1 MNSLESATEICK
13 VCCGV
18 ESVMDLTVRDVLAIK
33 PALFKKVAK
42 ALAEANPEY
51 PALMNTYNV
60 VKDST
65 PMVKQILQFVGT
77 RVGLIHYKGRLG

>member
-18 ESVMDLTVRDVLAIK
+18 ESVKDLTVKDVLAIK

-42 ALAEANPEY
+42 VFCVYHSTIFGSLTFDFY
-51 PALMNTYNV
+51 PSNTTVNV
-60 VKDST
+60 L
-65 PMVKQILQFVGT
+65 P
-77 RVGLIHYKGRLG
+77 